1 MATVIYKVKL
11 GEKIEDISAKFGVSA
26 SAILHDNN
34 CSAEQIDE
42 GVRLVISKPDGREYI
57 VKPFDT
63 IASIAVSFGVREQFI
78 RDNNNLGGEVF
89 IGQKIYI

>member
-1 MATVIYKVKL
+1 MATVVYKVNR
-11 GEKIEDISAKFGVSA
+11 GERIEDISAKFGVSA

-34 CSAEQIDE
+34 CTSEQIDE
-42 GVRLVISKPDGREYI
+42 GVRIVISKPDGREYI

-63 IASIAVSFGVREQFI
+63 IASIAISCGVREQFI
-78 RDNNNLGGEVF
+78 RDNNNLTGEVF